1 MLTSSCAR
9 CQGVHFQGYKVLRGN
24 EASDHRALPLGKYV
38 HCGVGDAGT
47 GPHTWALLGHS
58 TQEGKG
64 WGRTLQPRAVW
75 PDTEVASTCALNKQK
90 LDPFI
95 LVRFYPSLLRQY
107 GLKYKEGSLMY
118 FKYTVN
124 SKIMW
129 EYFST
134 LIFWSINYLCKFL
147 VLHIS

>member
-1 MLTSSCAR
+1 MLEP
-9 CQGVHFQGYKVLRGN
+9 VHTCEPCWATALRRGRAG
-24 EASDHRALPLGKYV
+24 EEHRSRG
-38 HCGVGDAGT
+38 
-47 GPHTWALLGHS
+47 
-58 TQEGKG
+58 
-64 WGRTLQPRAVW
+64 AVW

-95 LVRFYPSLLRQY
+95 LIRFYPSLLRQY

-134 LIFWSINYLCKFL
+134 LIF
-147 VLHIS
+147 

>member
-1 MLTSSCAR
+1 MRHQTTGRYHLANVSTVESVMLEP
-9 CQGVHFQGYKVLRGN
+9 VHTREPCWATALRRG
-24 EASDHRALPLGKYV
+24 RAGEE
-38 HCGVGDAGT
+38 HCSRG
-47 GPHTWALLGHS
+47 
-58 TQEGKG
+58 
-64 WGRTLQPRAVW
+64 AVW

-134 LIFWSINYLCKFL
+134 LIF
-147 VLHIS
+147 